1 MKYNGGSLSAS
12 SSAFKHGE
20 RMPDAYSNNGVGVSP

>member
-1 MKYNGGSLSAS
+1 MRHNGGGLSAS

-20 RMPDAYSNNGVGVSP
+20 RMPDADSNNGAGVSL

>member
-1 MKYNGGSLSAS
+1 MKYNGGSPSAS

-20 RMPDAYSNNGVGVSP
+20 RMPDAHSNQGAGVSP

>member
-1 MKYNGGSLSAS
+1 MKFNGGSLSAS

-20 RMPDAYSNNGVGVSP
+20 RTPDAHSNNGAGVSP

>member
-12 SSAFKHGE
+12 SGAVKHGE
-20 RMPDAYSNNGVGVSP
+20 RMPDAHSNNGAGMSP